1 MASGSSGG
9 GRRDVVGAAILIA
22 AGVIL
27 LMNTTGVLPWS
38 AWRELVR
45 FWPVLVILWGISI
58 IFGQSRAAAGVVGIL
73 VLVAAGSVGMWAF
86 GGFTSRDLRDPGPVT
101 GFQQWITLSRDE
113 YDPSS
118 IRLEVDAAAADV
130 TITSGEAAG
139 DVFRARAEYYYRQAE
154 PLLNTKMSGSTLE
167 MSYIP
172 RREPRTFMPLVWN
185 RRDRHSIELGR
196 PELPTEL
203 DLTVDVGRL
212 AARLGS
218 LNVTDVALDV
228 GGGVLEASFGPP
240 AGVEVALGR
249 RLEFDVGAGTVSL
262 AGLGNTGMTSI
273 AGRVGPGTATL
284 DFSAA
289 GRLGMRRT
297 RAHVNVG
304 AGRLVVN
311 VPAGMGVRVTAQ
323 VGVGSLY
330 IDGRRQGG
338 RGIGSSVTWES
349 PDYYSAEAA
358 LDLLV
363 QVGAGKVEVNT
374 GR

>member
-1 MASGSSGG
+1 M
-9 GRRDVVGAAILIA
+9 
-22 AGVIL
+22 
-27 LMNTTGVLPWS
+27 
-38 AWRELVR
+38 
-45 FWPVLVILWGISI
+45 
-58 IFGQSRAAAGVVGIL
+58 
-73 VLVAAGSVGMWAF
+73 
-86 GGFTSRDLRDPGPVT
+86 
-101 GFQQWITLSRDE
+101 
-113 YDPSS
+113 
-118 IRLEVDAAAADV
+118 DAAAADV

-212 AARLGS
+212 DARLGS

-240 AGVEVALGR
+240 AGGEVALGR

-273 AGRVGPGTATL
+273 AGRVGSGTATL